1 MNEGPKNPNSFEFEK
16 ERTEIIK
23 YIDNVIEKIKDDA
36 SQTLLYNLTHIKK
49 SAQEAK
55 TQENLR
61 NVINSL
67 VNIGYEFGIDTF
79 ELIEFKTKN
88 NEGEEKTMRSI
99 GAIREFPPPV
109 YRPDNDNDDDLP
121 GPDAA

>member
-23 YIDNVIEKIKDDA
+23 YIDSVIEKIKNDA
-36 SQTLLYNLTHIKK
+36 PQTLLYDLALIKK
-49 SAQEAK
+49 SAQEARM
-55 TQENLR
+55 QEDLTD
-61 NVINSL
+61 IIDDL
-67 VNIGYEFGIDTF
+67 VSIGQEFGINTIG
-79 ELIEFKTKN
+79 LIEIKINDGK
-88 NEGEEKTMRSI
+88 EEKI
-99 GAIREFPPPV
+99 IRTPGFVKEFPPPV